1 MTVLEFIKELKDTV
15 GMAGGSEAH
24 KILCG
29 LYNSMP
35 ALPRGYKLSIS
46 DPWCAG
52 FASAMWWH
60 FNNEFWFPYE
70 CSCSQMIMLAK
81 QEGRF
86 YKEPLIEVG
95 WLIFYDWQRDGSPD
109 HVGFI
114 TEKLE
119 TAFAVIEGNYGNKV
133 QERIVP
139 YDSKNLYG
147 TIKLDYSN
155 SEVENAKSFVT
166 KNKIMLGD
174 GTDTYWQKPPTRE
187 QLATILY
194 RFYRAT

>member
-1 MTVLEFIKELKDTV
+1 MTRDYFIKELKDTV
-15 GMAGGSEAH
+15 GMSGGSDAH
-24 KILCG
+24 KVICG

-35 ALPRGYKLSIS
+35 ALPRGYKLSLS

-70 CSCSQMIMLAK
+70 CSCSQMIRLAK

-86 YKEPLIEVG
+86 YKEPIIEVG
-95 WLIFYDWQRDGSPD
+95 WLVFYDWERDGSPD

-114 TEKLE
+114 TEKL
-119 TAFAVIEGNYGNKV
+119 TTGFRVIEGNYGNKV

-139 YDSKNLYG
+139 EGHKSIYG

-155 SEVENAKSFVT
+155 SEVEDAKSFVT
-166 KNKIMLGD
+166 KNGIMLGD
-174 GTDTYWQKPPTRE
+174 GTTNYWNNPPTRE
-187 QLATILY
+187 QLAVIIY
-194 RFYRAT
+194 RYHNKT